1 MKNQPKD
8 TTKEKK
14 KSGSQREWSTSR
26 CELLNN
32 YYLHKS

>member
-8 TTKEKK
+8 NTKEKK
-14 KSGSQREWSTSR
+14 NQVAKEWSTTR
-26 CELLNN
+26 CELLHN

>member
-14 KSGSQREWSTSR
+14 NQVAKESEVLQDV
-26 CELLNN
+26 N
-32 YYLHKS
+32 Y